1 MLSSSSEYIK
11 ALREGKYLLFLGW
24 TDFIT
29 QKYKL
34 LNADDTV
41 NFLIFEW
48 LSNGYLEE
56 DAQKL
61 AVVQA
66 VYDVESKPLQGKLDY
81 SLKSITIALFVC
93 MVFQKLEGDINELSK
108 KENAR
113 DEINQFIE
121 KTLMK
126 LNPFTYKERLE
137 EMQTRFYQW
146 VEDTDKNELADAFEK
161 IHAITQPRYLLEE
174 YILHLERI
182 KIKEDKL
189 YTTRLSLA
197 KRFLGYL
204 FEQTELTPA
213 VAEVIATYVN
223 SLRELQPGKG
233 EVEQL
238 DRISPPSTIE
248 QTWRKVTAIG
258 ISFFSI
264 VLGDKSIGEVIS
276 GSPIIIET
284 VDSPSS
290 NLKK

>member
-34 LNADDTV
+34 LGAEDTV

-48 LSNGYLEE
+48 LSNGYSDD

-66 VYDVESKPLQGKLDY
+66 VYDLESKPLQGKLDY

-93 MVFQKLEGDINELSK
+93 MVFQKLEGDITPS

-121 KTLMK
+121 KTLIK
-126 LNPFTYKERLE
+126 LNPFTYKERLDG
-137 EMQTRFYQW
+137 MQTRFYQW
-146 VEDTDKNELADAFEK
+146 VENTDKKELADAFEK
-161 IHAITQPRYLLEE
+161 IHAITQPRYLLED

-182 KIKEDKL
+182 KIKEDEL
-189 YTTRLSLA
+189 YATRLSLA

-238 DRISPPSTIE
+238 DRISPPSTLE

-276 GSPIIIET
+276 GNSIIINS